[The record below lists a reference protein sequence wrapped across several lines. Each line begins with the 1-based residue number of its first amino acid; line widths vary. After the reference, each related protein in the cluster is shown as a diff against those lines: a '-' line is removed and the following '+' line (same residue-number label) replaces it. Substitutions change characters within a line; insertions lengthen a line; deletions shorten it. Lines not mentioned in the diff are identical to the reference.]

1 MYNKIY
7 LKINVQDFYEKYK
20 AKIKEN
26 LSKVQYHNHG
36 VKTQIVSMQ
45 FWSKSQQE
53 YLKEIDEPILKC
65 IGKK

>member
-20 AKIKEN
+20 VKVKEN
-26 LSKVQYHNHG
+26 LNKVQYHNRG

-45 FWSKSQQE
+45 F
-53 YLKEIDEPILKC
+53 
-65 IGKK
+65 